1 MRIVTLIIRAPVW
14 PFIWLFRLLT
24 GDADWA
30 SVHARIL
37 PFGSAIGTY
46 LVANLL
52 GDGKWAFWNDWDAMM
67 AAAGLGVIFHGI
79 AAVVIL
85 EGGIKMGLYVVDKWK
100 ADRARMRAESRA
112 EGLAEGLAEGRAT
125 GLAEGRATGLA
136 EGRTEGLAEGR
147 TEGRA
152 SAISDAVDLLRQNP
166 EADPMAVLEQLR
178 RESRNGKSSAE

>member
-1 MRIVTLIIRAPVW
+1 MRIVMLIIRAPVW

-46 LVANLL
+46 LVANLT
-52 GDGKWAFWNDWDAMM
+52 GKGEWAFWRNWDALMD
-67 AAAGLGVIFHGI
+67 AAGLGVIFHGM

-100 ADRARMRAESRA
+100 ADRARERAALREEVLNDVA
-112 EGLAEGLAEGRAT
+112 E
-125 GLAEGRATGLA
+125 
-136 EGRTEGLAEGR
+136 
-147 TEGRA
+147 
-152 SAISDAVDLLRQNP
+152 LLRQNP

>member
-1 MRIVTLIIRAPVW
+1 MHIVMLIIRAPVW

-46 LVANLL
+46 LVANLA
-52 GDGKWAFWNDWDAMM
+52 GDGKWAFWRNWDAMM
-67 AAAGLGVIFHGI
+67 EAAGLGVIFHGI
-79 AAVVIL
+79 AAVVAL
-85 EGGIKMGLYVVDKWK
+85 EGGIKLGLYVVDKWK

-125 GLAEGRATGLA
+125 GLVEGRS
-136 EGRTEGLAEGR
+136 
-147 TEGRA
+147 
-152 SAISDAVDLLRQNP
+152 SAISDAMELLRQNP
-166 EADPMAVLEQLR
+166 EADPFVVLEQLR
-178 RESRNGKSSAE
+178 QESKNGKSGAE

>member
-14 PFIWLFRLLT
+14 PFIWLFRLLA

-46 LVANLL
+46 LVANLT
-52 GDGKWAFWNDWDAMM
+52 GKGEWAFWRNWDALMD
-67 AAAGLGVIFHGI
+67 AAGLGVIFHGM

-125 GLAEGRATGLA
+125 GLAEG
-136 EGRTEGLAEGR
+136 LAEGR

-152 SAISDAVDLLRQNP
+152 SAISDAVELLRQNP